1 MEQNK
6 YQGKKYPTNYFL
18 EVYTMCSFKRV
29 IQVYNYLSFFSNL
42 STSNRIRCTLRIL
55 IYTSNTFHL
64 EICNILIHSI

>member
-42 STSNRIRCTLRIL
+42 STSNIT
-55 IYTSNTFHL
+55 YTDLYFKYISFRNM
-64 EICNILIHSI
+64 